1 LNALKHFLNPLCSKY
16 TVCTLFLTPKTF
28 KSYFVYQTAAQ
39 PDEKE
44 PAATTSSCGDLPT
57 TTTTTL
63 KSTDLSAVSG
73 TGWFFVLYM

>member
-1 LNALKHFLNPLCSKY
+1 
-16 TVCTLFLTPKTF
+16 
-28 KSYFVYQTAAQ
+28 VYHQTAAQ

-57 TTTTTL
+57 TTTTTTTL

>member
-1 LNALKHFLNPLCSKY
+1 
-16 TVCTLFLTPKTF
+16 
-28 KSYFVYQTAAQ
+28 VYQTAAQ

-57 TTTTTL
+57 TTTTTTTTL